1 MATELFA
8 GPIDYIV
15 FAFPKGAPV
24 EAGFQALLDRVDS
37 GITEILDVSIVGVN
51 EHGVAEELSF
61 ADVYKGDVSQFEGIQ
76 SGIIKEEDRA
86 TIAAGL
92 DSDTFA
98 IAIVYED
105 RSLSSA
111 AAVWA
116 QSGGREL
123 LSGGIDLA
131 DLEEIIA
138 EGETK

>member
-15 FAFPKGAPV
+15 FAFPKGAAID
-24 EAGFQALLDRVDS
+24 AGFHAVLDRVDS
-37 GITEILDVSIVGVN
+37 GIVEILDVSIVGVN
-51 EHGVAEELSF
+51 EQGKAEELPF
-61 ADVYKGDVSQFEGIQ
+61 ADVFKGDTSQFEGIQ
-76 SGIIKEEDRA
+76 SGIIDDEDRA
-86 TIAAGL
+86 TIADGL
-92 DSDTFA
+92 DPDTFA
-98 IAIVYED
+98 ITIVYED

-116 QSGGREL
+116 QSGGYEL

-131 DLEEIIA
+131 DLEEAIA